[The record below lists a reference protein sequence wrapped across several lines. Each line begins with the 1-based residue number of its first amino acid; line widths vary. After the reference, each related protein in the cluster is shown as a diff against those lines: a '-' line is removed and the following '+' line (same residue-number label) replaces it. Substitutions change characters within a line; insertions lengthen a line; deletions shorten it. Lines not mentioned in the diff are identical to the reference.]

1 MTSSGRSRG
10 VLLSATRARMPSHH
24 KEGHVAADDLVPR
37 HDALQIE
44 NRVVPLYHQIQQLIR
59 HRVAKNHY
67 APGSQI
73 PSEHELC
80 RELKVSRITVREAL
94 KELVRE

>member
-1 MTSSGRSRG
+1 M
-10 VLLSATRARMPSHH
+10 MPY
-24 KEGHVAADDLVPR
+24 
-37 HDALQIE
+37 QIE

-73 PSEHELC
+73 AFRTRAVP
-80 RELKVSRITVREAL
+80 
-94 KELVRE
+94 